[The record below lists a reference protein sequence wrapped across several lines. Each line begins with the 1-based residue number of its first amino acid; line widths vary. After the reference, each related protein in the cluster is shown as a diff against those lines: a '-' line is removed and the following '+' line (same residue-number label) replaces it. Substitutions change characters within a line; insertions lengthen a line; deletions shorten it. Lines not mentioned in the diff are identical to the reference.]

1 MSAISEAI
9 LRLFCR
15 PIKVGSLNPS
25 QHDWTLKSAL
35 VKIDRVF
42 PNFRE
47 QICGKVVL
55 DYGSG
60 YGVECVAM
68 LQVGANRVV
77 GLDIEKLAVESGTRM
92 AAENGL
98 SDRASFIASVAELKA
113 PVDAVLSQNS
123 FEHFPDPERELK
135 TMASIL
141 APGGKLFI
149 CFGPPWYATYGSH
162 TAYFCWLPWVSVLFS
177 ERTVLK
183 VRSLYRN
190 DGAMRYVDVTSG
202 LNMMSIGK
210 WEAMVVAS
218 GLKVE
223 YSDYH
228 AVKNIG
234 FLSKI
239 PGLRELMINDVAAI
253 LLKSA

>member
-1 MSAISEAI
+1 MSTISEAI

-15 PIKVGSLNPS
+15 PIQVGSLNPS

-35 VKIDRVF
+35 DKIERVF

-47 QICGKVVL
+47 QIKGKVVL

-60 YGVECVAM
+60 YGFQCIAM
-68 LQVGANRVV
+68 LQAGANRAI

-92 AAENGL
+92 AAENNV
-98 SDRASFIASVAELKA
+98 SDRASFILSDAELKE

-123 FEHFPDPERELK
+123 FEHFPNPERELK

-149 CFGPPWYATYGSH
+149 CFGPPWYAPYGSH
-162 TAYFCWLPWVSVLFS
+162 MSYFCWLPWVNLLFS

-183 VRSLYRN
+183 VRSLYRS
-190 DGAMRYVDVTSG
+190 DGATRYVDVTSG
-202 LNMMSIGK
+202 LNMMSISK
-210 WEAMVVAS
+210 WEALVVAS

-223 YSDYH
+223 YSNYH

-239 PGLRELMINDVAAI
+239 PVLRELMINDVAAI
-253 LLKSA
+253 LVKPA